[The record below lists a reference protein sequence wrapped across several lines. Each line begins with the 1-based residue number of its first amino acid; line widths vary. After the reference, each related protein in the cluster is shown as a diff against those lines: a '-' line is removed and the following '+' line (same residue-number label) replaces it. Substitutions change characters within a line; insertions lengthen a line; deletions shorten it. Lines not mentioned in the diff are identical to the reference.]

1 MSFPFDPRGHLI
13 IVPARIH
20 SRDSRETV
28 DLVLDTG
35 ATRTVVSSEVARSP
49 GYDPAALGERARITT
64 GSGALS
70 VPLLSVEKIEALG
83 KAATNM
89 RILCHTLP
97 SRAAIDGVL
106 GLDFLRGERLVVD
119 FRVGLLALE

>member
-1 MSFPFDPRGHLI
+1 MSFPFDPRSHLI

-20 SRDSRETV
+20 SRDNRETV

-35 ATRTVVSSEVARSP
+35 ATRTIVSREVAQSL
-49 GYDPAALGERARITT
+49 GYDPVTPGEWVRITT
-64 GSGALS
+64 GSGTLS

-89 RILCHTLP
+89 RVLCHTLP

-106 GLDFLRGERLVVD
+106 GLDFLRDTRLVID
-119 FRVGLLALE
+119 FRAGLLTLE

>member
-1 MSFPFDPRGHLI
+1 MSFPFNPRGHLI

-20 SRDSRETV
+20 SRDKRETI

-35 ATRTVVSSEVARSP
+35 ATRTIVSREVAQSL
-49 GYDPAALGERARITT
+49 GYDPATPGELARITT
-64 GSGALS
+64 GSGTLS

-89 RILCHTLP
+89 RILCHMLP

-106 GLDFLRGERLVVD
+106 GLDFLRDTRLTID
-119 FRVGLLALE
+119 FRAGLLALE

>member
-20 SRDSRETV
+20 SGVSRETV

-35 ATRTVVSSEVARSP
+35 ATRTVVSNEVARSL
-49 GYDPAALGERARITT
+49 GYDPAALGEWAHITT

-89 RILCHTLP
+89 RVLCHTLP

-119 FRVGLLALE
+119 FRAGLLALE

>member
-1 MSFPFDPRGHLI
+1 MSFPFDPHGHLI

-20 SRDSRETV
+20 SGDIRETV

-35 ATRTVVSSEVARSP
+35 ATRTIVSREIAQSL
-49 GYDPAALGERARITT
+49 GYDPARLGERARITT

-70 VPLLSVEKIEALG
+70 VPLLRLERIDALG
-83 KAATNM
+83 KSATNM
-89 RILCHTLP
+89 HVLCHTLP
-97 SRAAIDGVL
+97 SSVAIDGVL

-119 FRVGLLALE
+119 FRAGLLSLE

>member
-1 MSFPFDPRGHLI
+1 MSIRFDPRGRLI

-20 SRDSRETV
+20 GRDNRETV

-35 ATRTVVSSEVARSP
+35 ATRTIVSREVAQSL
-49 GYDPAALGERARITT
+49 GYDPAALEEWAHITT

-70 VPLLSVEKIEALG
+70 VPLLSVEKIEALR
-83 KAATNM
+83 KAETNM
-89 RILCHTLP
+89 RVLCHTLP

-119 FRVGLLALE
+119 FRAGLLALE